1 MIVVRY
7 ATLAALVF
15 WLAAMLG
22 VRCADLFRRVDLV
35 TYACG
40 AATVVG
46 LFVMKFMGPPPAAFV
61 PRAAIAALMLAL
73 SVGSAFVFPP
83 EVSAM
88 VMTVNIALGFVL
100 LIWYVRE

>member
-7 ATLAALVF
+7 ATLAALVC
-15 WLAAMLG
+15 WLGAMLG
-22 VRCADLFRRVDLV
+22 VRFADLFHRVDLV

-40 AATVVG
+40 GATVVG

-61 PRAAIAALMLAL
+61 PRAAIAVLLLAL
-73 SVGSAFVFPP
+73 TVGSALVFPR
-83 EVSAM
+83 EVSARL
-88 VMTVNIALGFVL
+88 MTVNIALGFVL